1 CYFVSV
7 RPFELISCCKLNTV
21 QNKKDRQVLSLIEMD
36 KLIERDLLTISPNS
50 TLKDLVK
57 LVSNSKRN
65 IFPVVDED
73 DVLRGIV
80 TLDDIRQIMFDTDSQ
95 ESTFVEDLM
104 HSPPGEV
111 YPNESMDK
119 VMRKFEITGA
129 WNLPVIEKGKYKGY
143 LSKSRI
149 FNTYRNKIR
158 QTQET

>member
-1 CYFVSV
+1 
-7 RPFELISCCKLNTV
+7 
-21 QNKKDRQVLSLIEMD
+21 M
-36 KLIERDLLTISPNS
+36 
-50 TLKDLVK
+50 
-57 LVSNSKRN
+57 
-65 IFPVVDED
+65 DED
-73 DVLRGIV
+73 EVLRGIV

-111 YPNESMDK
+111 YPNESMDI

-129 WNLPVIEKGKYKGY
+129 WNLPVIEKGKYKGF

-158 QTQET
+158 QTQETWLIF